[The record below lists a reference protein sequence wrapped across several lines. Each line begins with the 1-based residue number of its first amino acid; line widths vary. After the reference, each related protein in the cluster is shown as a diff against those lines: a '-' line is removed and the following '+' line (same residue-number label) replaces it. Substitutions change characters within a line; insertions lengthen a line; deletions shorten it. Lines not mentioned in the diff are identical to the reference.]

1 MTMDTHAFV
10 SLMAEAGPVGIVGI
24 AIAEKIFP
32 IVPSYLVFVLL
43 GMTVA
48 LGQGDLTTTVAA
60 AAIGSTIGSLCW
72 YGLGFALGA
81 KRSESFVTR
90 FGRYVFLKPNFYHRM
105 ADAYRRNH
113 FWVTVVG
120 QTIPAVRVYL
130 SIPAGVINLAIL
142 HFTAAIFIGSLVWS
156 GPLLIAGYALQGRGS
171 DVATSSAFLLMT
183 ALVGLE
189 LLIVFVWRMFRPTKN
204 TSASA

>member
-1 MTMDTHAFV
+1 MDTHAFV
-10 SLMAEAGPVGIVGI
+10 SLMAAAGPVGIVGI

-48 LGQGDLTTTVAA
+48 LGQGDLTITVAA

-81 KRSESFVTR
+81 ERSESFVAR
-90 FGRYVFLKPNFYHRM
+90 FGRYIFLKPALYRRM

-113 FWVTVVG
+113 FWVTVIG

-130 SIPAGVINLAIL
+130 SIPAGVINLTIA
-142 HFTAAIFIGSLVWS
+142 HFTVAVLIGSLVWS
-156 GPLLIAGYALQGRGS
+156 GPLLIAGYVLQGQGS
-171 DVATSSAFLLMT
+171 DVATSSAFVLMT

-189 LLIVFVWRMFRPTKN
+189 LLVVFIWRVFRATKN

>member
-1 MTMDTHAFV
+1 MDAHAFV
-10 SLMAEAGPVGIVGI
+10 SAMVAAGPIGIVGI

-32 IVPSYLVFVLL
+32 VVPSYLVFVLL
-43 GMTVA
+43 GMAVA
-48 LGQGDLTTTVAA
+48 LGHGDLATTVAA
-60 AAIGSTIGSLCW
+60 VAIGSTIGSLCW

-81 KRSESFVTR
+81 KRSELFVTR
-90 FGRYVFLKPNFYHRM
+90 FGRYVFLKPDFYPRM
-105 ADAYRRNH
+105 AEAYRRNR

-130 SIPAGVINLAIL
+130 SIPAGVINLAIV

-156 GPLLIAGYALQGRGS
+156 GPLLIAGYILQGRGS
-171 DVATSSAFLLMT
+171 DVATSSAMLLMT
-183 ALVGLE
+183 ALVGAE
-189 LLIVFVWRMFRPTKN
+189 FLIIFLWRMFRATRN

>member
-1 MTMDTHAFV
+1 MDPHAFV
-10 SLMAEAGPVGIVGI
+10 SLMTQAGPIGIVGI

-32 IVPSYLVFVLL
+32 VIPSYLVFVLL

-48 LGQGDLTTTVAA
+48 LGQGDLTLTVAA

-81 KRSESFVTR
+81 ERSESFVAR
-90 FGRYVFLKPNFYHRM
+90 FGRYIFLKPALYHRM

-130 SIPAGVINLAIL
+130 SIPAGVINLAIM
-142 HFTAAIFIGSLVWS
+142 HFTAAIFIGSLLWS
-156 GPLLIAGYALQGRGS
+156 GLLLIAGYVLQGRGS
-171 DVATSSAFLLMT
+171 DVATSSAFLSMM
-183 ALVGLE
+183 ALVALE
-189 LLIVFVWRMFRPTKN
+189 FLVVFIWRVFRPSRN
-204 TSASA
+204 TSASV

>member
-1 MTMDTHAFV
+1 MDPHAFV
-10 SLMAEAGPVGIVGI
+10 SFMVAAGPVGIVGI

-32 IVPSYLVFVLL
+32 VIPSYLVFVLL
-43 GMTVA
+43 GMAVA
-48 LGQGDLTTTVAA
+48 LGHGDLTTTVAA

-81 KRSESFVTR
+81 KRSESFVAR
-90 FGRYVFLKPNFYHRM
+90 FGRYLFLKPDFYPRM

-130 SIPAGVINLAIL
+130 SIPAGVINLAIT
-142 HFTAAIFIGSLVWS
+142 HFTIAILIGSLAWS
-156 GPLLIAGYALQGRGS
+156 GPLLIAGYVLQGQGS
-171 DVATSSAFLLMT
+171 DVAASSAFLLMT
-183 ALVGLE
+183 ALVVLE
-189 LLIVFVWRMFRPTKN
+189 FLVLFIWRVFRTTRN

>member
-10 SLMAEAGPVGIVGI
+10 ALMTEAGPIGVVGI

-32 IVPSYLVFVLL
+32 VIPSYLVFVLL
-43 GMTVA
+43 GMSVA
-48 LGQGDLTTTVAA
+48 LGQGDIATTVAA
-60 AAIGSTIGSLCW
+60 AAIGSTIGSLFW

-81 KRSESFVTR
+81 RRSESFVTR
-90 FGRYVFLKPNFYHRM
+90 FGRYVFLKPGFYRRM

-113 FWVTVVG
+113 FWVTVIG

-130 SIPAGVINLAIL
+130 SIPAGVINLTIA
-142 HFTAAIFIGSLVWS
+142 HFTAAILIGSLAWS
-156 GPLLIAGYALQGRGS
+156 GPLLIAGYVLQGQGS
-171 DVATSSAFLLMT
+171 DVAASSAFLLMT
-183 ALVGLE
+183 ALVVLE
-189 LLIVFVWRMFRPTKN
+189 CLVVFIWRMVRSARK

>member
-1 MTMDTHAFV
+1 MDTHTFV
-10 SLMAEAGPVGIVGI
+10 SVMAEAGPVGIMGI

-48 LGQGDLTTTVAA
+48 LGQGDLTITVAA
-60 AAIGSTIGSLCW
+60 AAVGSTIGSLCW
-72 YGLGFALGA
+72 YGLGFALGPE
-81 KRSESFVTR
+81 RSESFVTR
-90 FGRYVFLKPNFYHRM
+90 FGRYVFLKPTLYRRM

-113 FWVTVVG
+113 FWVTVIG

-130 SIPAGVINLAIL
+130 SIPAGVINLAIANY
-142 HFTAAIFIGSLVWS
+142 TAAILIGSLVWS
-156 GPLLIAGYALQGRGS
+156 GPLLIAGYVLQGRGS
-171 DVATSSAFLLMT
+171 DVAMSSAVLLMT

-189 LLIVFVWRMFRPTKN
+189 LLIVLIWRFFRTMRN
-204 TSASA
+204 ASVPR

>member
-1 MTMDTHAFV
+1 MDTHAFV
-10 SLMAEAGPVGIVGI
+10 SLMVEAGPLGIVGI

-48 LGQGDLTTTVAA
+48 LGHGDLTMTIAA
-60 AAIGSTIGSLCW
+60 AAVGSTIGSLCW

-81 KRSESFVTR
+81 ERSEFFVTR
-90 FGRYVFLKPNFYHRM
+90 FGRYLFLKPAHYRRM
-105 ADAYRRNH
+105 VEAYRRNH

-130 SIPAGVINLAIL
+130 SIPAGVINLAIA
-142 HFTAAIFIGSLVWS
+142 HFTAAILIGSLAWS
-156 GPLLIAGYALQGRGS
+156 GPLLIAGYVLQGQGS
-171 DVATSSAFLLMT
+171 DVATSSALLLMT
-183 ALVGLE
+183 ALIVLE
-189 LLIVFVWRMFRPTKN
+189 FLVVFIWRLVRSARN
-204 TSASA
+204 SSASA